1 MINQGTNP
9 QPQHTET
16 PAAADPGALDLG
28 ESRRTLDESL
38 RIVRLT
44 GAEIEDA
51 DERVAALEEELDYA
65 TVGRTTSLSAAREAR
80 RQAIAQID
88 VMKASLDAL
97 RQDLMAE
104 LGG

>member
-9 QPQHTET
+9 QPEQTET
-16 PAAADPGALDLG
+16 PEAAEPPALDLG

-51 DERVAALEEELDYA
+51 DERVSALVQELEHA
-65 TVGRTTSLSAAREAR
+65 TAGRTEVLTAAREAR
-80 RQAIAQID
+80 RSAIAQID